1 MAKLLAARAN
11 FAVGVEDAIHRAYR
25 AVIDALVEQGGVD
38 FGRCQIDE
46 AGRTEQVEHDFP

>member
-11 FAVGVEDAIHRAYR
+11 FAVGVEDAIHRAHR
-25 AVIDALVEQGGVD
+25 AVTDALVEQGGVD

-46 AGRTEQVEHDFP
+46 AGRTEQVAHGFP